1 MTTPASLD
9 MSDLPAEQLVKSES
23 FWRTTVRRLLRHPIG
38 RLGAVIVVTLVLMA
52 LLGPLLSPYDP
63 NAIDFSNR
71 FSAPT
76 WSHPF
81 GTDDFGRDTFSRI
94 LYGARVSLLVG
105 VIAVGIAGILGTFLG
120 LIAGYT
126 SRRWLDE
133 IIMRAMDILFA
144 FPAILLAIAILA
156 ALGKGV
162 ANAMIAIGLVY
173 TPIFARIARGAVL
186 SVRNEEYVTA
196 ARALG
201 TRDGLILLR
210 HILPNSLAPL
220 IVETSLSLAF
230 AILAEAAL
238 SFFGLGTQPPE
249 PSWGRMLSEGRAYF
263 QQSIW
268 MALFPGLAIMFSVM
282 GFNFLGDGLRDALD
296 PKMKQMLEMRGK

>member
-1 MTTPASLD
+1 MTTPALD
-9 MSDLPAEQLVKSES
+9 LSDLPEEELTQSEG
-23 FWRTTVRRLLRHPIG
+23 FWQTTLRRLLKHPVG
-38 RLGAVIVVTLVLMA
+38 RLGAVIVSILVIMA
-52 LLGPLLSPYDP
+52 IFGPLLSPYDP
-63 NAIDFSNR
+63 NAINFENR
-71 FSAPT
+71 FSPPT
-76 WSHPF
+76 FAHPF
-81 GTDDFGRDTFSRI
+81 GTDDFGRDTFSRV

-105 VIAVGIAGILGTFLG
+105 VIAVTIAATLGTFLG
-120 LIAGYT
+120 LISGYT
-126 SRRWLDE
+126 TRRWLDE
-133 IIMRAMDILFA
+133 TIMRAMDILFA

-156 ALGKGV
+156 ALGKGIE
-162 ANAMIAIGLVY
+162 NAMIAIGLVY

-186 SVRNEEYVTA
+186 SVRNEEYVMA

-201 TRDGLILLR
+201 TRNSLIVLR

-238 SFFGLGTQPPE
+238 SFFGLGTQPPD
-249 PSWGRMLSEGRAYF
+249 PSWGRMLSEGRSYF
-263 QQSIW
+263 QQSAW

-296 PKMKQMLEMRGK
+296 PKMKQMLEMRGR